1 MSFEHAHA
9 PAPPG
14 PALEQP
20 LTPLGSVGRWRDLLR
35 DWKGAEVGAV
45 QYLRRELAALNEGAR
60 RIQLRIHGEQRTSQQ
75 EHFEQQAT
83 QRANQ
88 QASKG
93 EGENEVPAAG
103 LPGVAVRGRATRAQ
117 TRGRK
122 WGAQAFGP
130 RRRRRRR
137 CAGRSGAHAR
147 RDV

>member
-1 MSFEHAHA
+1 MA
-9 PAPPG
+9 G
-14 PALEQP
+14 PLEG
-20 LTPLGSVGRWRDLLR
+20 LERRRGG
-35 DWKGAEVGAV
+35 GV

-103 LPGVAVRGRATRAQ
+103 LPGGGSPWPGDEGADKGAEMGRPGFWSAPTAAAALRG
-117 TRGRK
+117 
-122 WGAQAFGP
+122 
-130 RRRRRRR
+130 
-137 CAGRSGAHAR
+137 S
-147 RDV
+147 